1 MAHAVF
7 AAPMV
12 FRGASSAARL
22 TRDRDSRSSRR
33 DVTTGASVSSR
44 SSFVFPKREWAHMT
58 TAEFEGVDKT
68 RLIALLPVGAIEQHG
83 PHLPVCVDAAINA
96 GVLARAMELLP
107 DDLPVCVLPPVP
119 YGKSVEHD
127 SFCGTL
133 SLSAATLTAVW
144 TDIGDSLHRAGVQK
158 LVLFNAHGGQPQV
171 MDIVARDLRK
181 RHGMLVVTLSWF
193 SFGLPE
199 SMFSD
204 TELKHGLHAGDVE
217 TSVMLH
223 LHPTLVQM
231 DKARN
236 FKSAGEV
243 MEKDF
248 QMLAPEGSG
257 VGFGWLAEDLNASGA
272 TGDASGATKEKGR
285 ATVEHAAHKL
295 VELLTEGTYW
305 PFPNLGTLFAHTR
318 LTLSFIYRK
327 STSSTSSVSSTGTSR
342 GGTAG

>member
-22 TRDRDSRSSRR
+22 TRDCDSRSSRR

-243 MEKDF
+243 I
-248 QMLAPEGSG
+248 EGMPFRNLNDG
-257 VGFGWLAEDLNASGA
+257 VTPVVIGGNDWAA

-285 ATVEHAAHKL
+285 GTVEHAAHKL

-305 PFPNLGTLFAHTR
+305 AFPKSRHTVCPYA
-318 LTLSFIYRK
+318 TDTFFYLS
-327 STSSTSSVSSTGTSR
+327 
-342 GGTAG
+342 